1 MNTIASIVVTLGLI
15 VSLNGNLTYQR
26 ELTSVL
32 DMLLIHPQADVS
44 TVESQYLYPLNPNR
58 ALPDKIFLAAYVVT
72 RQALRP
78 APDFDDRLRSLKV
91 EPPPGYSPTAAARA
105 LNQVID
111 LLLERRIDLESAALI
126 LLRMQPLGGR

>member
-1 MNTIASIVVTLGLI
+1 ITSSLPLSYPR
-15 VSLNGNLTYQR
+15 VSPP
-26 ELTSVL
+26 
-32 DMLLIHPQADVS
+32 LLPFPTRRSSD
-44 TVESQYLYPLNPNR
+44 L
-58 ALPDKIFLAAYVVT
+58 FLAAYVVT

-111 LLLERRIDLESAALI
+111 LLLERRIDLRSEEHTSELQSREN
-126 LLRMQPLGGR
+126 LVCRLPLEK